1 MVKKPKKP
9 TKKIQVK
16 DLDAKNNPKG
26 GAGKIESL
34 DMGGVKFLGNTIGSR

>member
-16 DLDAKNNPKG
+16 DLDSKKNPKG
-26 GAGKIESL
+26 GGGPIKAGYDLKQQIH
-34 DMGGVKFLGNTIGSR
+34 G

>member
-16 DLDAKNNPKG
+16 DLDSKKNPKG
-26 GAGKIESL
+26 GW
-34 DMGGVKFLGNTIGSR
+34 GGSSGTGISPLAKL